1 MDDIKIAPHESGVIT
16 LPDAIPTE
24 GDVAV
29 LEDRGTKVTF
39 TVLAMDRL
47 RIDRICMA
55 IDRPDEE

>member
-1 MDDIKIAPHESGVIT
+1 MLSLFDR
-16 LPDAIPTE
+16 IPKE

>member
-1 MDDIKIAPHESGVIT
+1 METAGGLLLKLFDR
-16 LPDAIPTE
+16 IPAE

-29 LEDRGTKVTF
+29 LEHRGTKVTF
-39 TVLAMDRL
+39 TVLSMDRL

>member
-1 MDDIKIAPHESGVIT
+1 MRRTWRWLRREAAQVRY
-16 LPDAIPTE
+16 
-24 GDVAV
+24 